1 MGIMEKISKVMELNE
16 EKKTRVQAL
25 MSLAL
30 GEWEEFDSHLTPLRN
45 SFDEGFNELGS
56 REKKLNLLQESV
68 NQSTTKLDARRLW
81 IEQKIKELD
90 EKENL
95 MKGLL
100 QRIEE
105 EQMQLGNLR
114 GFVDEKL
121 KDVALQEKLFD
132 GLSEKLQLIRAEIE
146 RRENVLDLEVKKSE
160 IRESE
165 LDSRERKLEIEG
177 NELNLKEKKLEM
189 RENEL
194 DSREKKLEIRENEID
209 LREKNVYRR
218 QHELDVKKKSL
229 KTRENELDA
238 IEQHSDRKQLE
249 LDSKGKILQRKDN
262 ELDIKHENLESRE
275 KDIESKERELEG
287 KENELNAKEKKFRK
301 IILDLGLKFVSILE
315 SAEQCDKEP
324 NADTSTQTAEQTQ
337 KSRKRLRNLALASD
351 RILDAAEETGNN
363 LSRRSCIHDKEAE
376 QVTTHDLGESGMSS
390 AHCLIFRIY
399 IIYIS
404 KSSAFPGAVN
414 IHKNDYKSQACSTQQ
429 TLVLDVSQSESN
441 SRDNLQT
448 PPFINPGALANNTG
462 KEKLECLFNVGETW
476 ACFNAKDHMPRSYV
490 QIIKVIKKGG
500 NCRLGV
506 VWLKPLP
513 GLPGENEWIKA
524 GLPVGCGMFNRERTS
539 VESPSVFSHR
549 VFCVGKEGYPY
560 CILPNEGEIWAIYKD
575 WDIIKWGCHPENHRQ
590 CKYELVEILS
600 YLTDPSSSVGF
611 RVACL
616 DKIGHVN
623 SFWRR
628 SQHENNSFLIM
639 PNDFYRFSHKLT
651 SRQMN
656 CNVTDGVQDGVFEIE
671 HKFLPPGL

>member
-25 MSLAL
+25 MYLAL
-30 GEWEEFDSHLTPLRN
+30 GEWEEFDSHSTPLRN

-68 NQSTTKLDARRLW
+68 NQSTTKLDTRRLW
-81 IEQKIKELD
+81 VEQKIKELD

-177 NELNLKEKKLEM
+177 NELNSKGKKLEM

-301 IILDLGLKFVSILE
+301 IILDLELKFVSILE
-315 SAEQCDKEP
+315 STEQCDKEP

-376 QVTTHDLGESGMSS
+376 QVTTHDLGES
-390 AHCLIFRIY
+390 
-399 IIYIS
+399 
-404 KSSAFPGAVN
+404 
-414 IHKNDYKSQACSTQQ
+414 
-429 TLVLDVSQSESN
+429 
-441 SRDNLQT
+441 
-448 PPFINPGALANNTG
+448 GALANNTG

-575 WDIIKWGCHPENHRQ
+575 WDIIKWGCHPENHKQ